1 MSIKERWKRYKEIP
15 DNLHERIEMLGN
27 FFRQKG
33 VNLAYLFG
41 SAMRGKGNDVDI
53 AVLYDGDISELRTEI
68 QEILGTWRVDLVNLK
83 VAPLHI
89 CLEVIST
96 GKLVHKVDDDTE
108 NNFEMLIIKK
118 YQDFEP
124 IRAKYFEL
132 LRRNLGIGI

>member
-1 MSIKERWKRYKEIP
+1 
-15 DNLHERIEMLGN
+15 H
-27 FFRQKG
+27 
-33 VNLAYLFG
+33 LAYLFG
-41 SAMRGKGNDVDI
+41 SAIRGNGNDVDI
-53 AVLYDGDISELRTEI
+53 AVLYDGDISELRLEI

-89 CLEVIST
+89 CFEIIST
-96 GKLVHKVDDDTE
+96 GKLVHKVDDETE

-118 YQDFEP
+118 YQDSEP

>member
-33 VNLAYLFG
+33 VNLAYVFG

-118 YQDFEP
+118 YQDFEL

>member
-15 DNLHERIEMLGN
+15 DNLAERIEMLGS

-33 VNLAYLFG
+33 VHLAYLFG
-41 SAMRGKGNDVDI
+41 SAIRGNGNDVDI
-53 AVLYDGDISELRTEI
+53 AVLYEGDISELRTEI
-68 QEILGTWRVDLVNLK
+68 QEILGTWRIDLVNLK

-89 CLEVIST
+89 CFEIIST
-96 GKLVHKVDDDTE
+96 GKLVHKVDDETE

-118 YQDFEP
+118 YQDSEP

-132 LRRNLGIGI
+132 LKRNLQIGT

>member
-33 VNLAYLFG
+33 IPLAYLFG

-53 AVLYDGDISELRTEI
+53 AVLYDGDISELRLEI
-68 QEILGTWRVDLVNLK
+68 QEILGTWRIDLVNLK

-89 CLEVIST
+89 CFEIIST
-96 GKLVHKVDDDTE
+96 GKLVHKVDDETE

-118 YQDFEP
+118 YQDSEP

-132 LRRNLGIGI
+132 LRRNLQIGI